1 MTKSI
6 LRVRDMTWMA
16 MFVALLA
23 ISGMFSIPVGPVPI
37 TLQTL
42 VVMLAGSVLGA
53 KRGFVS
59 MVVFIL
65 LAAVGAPVLSGGGGG
80 IASLLGPTGGYI
92 FSWPFAAFFIGW
104 IIEKWGSAVWKLM
117 VAHIIGGIV
126 LVHLVGFS
134 WLVSYLHLPLNMKT
148 FITSLFI
155 FLPGDLVKAVVAAPV
170 ASAVYKAVPTLRP
183 GQGQNAVS

>member
-1 MTKSI
+1 MTKSV

-53 KRGFVS
+53 RRGFIS

-80 IASLLGPTGGYI
+80 IAHLLGPTGGYI
-92 FSWPFAAFFIGW
+92 ISWPFAAFLIGW
-104 IIEKWGSAVWKLM
+104 IIERWGDSVWKLM
-117 VAHIIGGIV
+117 VAHVVGGVAFI
-126 LVHLVGFS
+126 HLVGFT
-134 WLVSYLHLPLNMKT
+134 WVVSYLHLPLNMKT

-155 FLPGDLVKAVVAAPV
+155 FLPGDLVKAVVASPV
-170 ASAVYKAVPTLRP
+170 ASAVYRALPALRP
-183 GQGQNAVS
+183 GRGQSVL